1 MPNLKKGPDRK
12 SRCSLVNVKVRARC
26 CISAHSF
33 KTRYVRSSSRV
44 SAQDPSEDLR
54 RINTLSEFAQDPF
67 SNPGCTTLLHDK
79 SSESLSKDPPVLKK
93 LDGVQHEHRIE
104 EESRLMH
111 CNSAPQ
117 KLRKR
122 GVPPYHATNRW
133 RCKR

>member
-79 SSESLSKDPPVLKK
+79 SSESLSKRSEEHTSELQSHSDLVCRLLLEKK
-93 LDGVQHEHRIE
+93 
-104 EESRLMH
+104 
-111 CNSAPQ
+111 
-117 KLRKR
+117 
-122 GVPPYHATNRW
+122 
-133 RCKR
+133 